1 MTDESGVQLDPG
13 EPDRESATEAGAADD
28 ADQPEPVA
36 AMPAAAGTPPQQIT
50 VSPGRFGWVPSG
62 AQQAPDSGSTASA
75 ETLAPESRAERP
87 EQPTAAALESHAER
101 PEQPTAVAE
110 SATEFATGT
119 PAARDRSAQRPGCL
133 LAGIAGAV
141 GALIG
146 ALTAGLLLVIVLAG
160 DDSGLSV
167 SSDSRAPAMSAGSG
181 EAEEATAGAA
191 VATTAAPVGDSTAPS
206 ASLDEALLNSLE
218 AEGESYLPQLLVG
231 RFSGAGAPLGDRLAH
246 INVKAVLE
254 TVQEAVVIVDVT
266 TLDGGKGG
274 GSGFIV
280 DSDGLIVTN
289 AHVVEDAETI
299 EVRFFGG
306 ERTRAEAIGVDTT
319 RDLAV
324 LQVEVVNLPTVP
336 LGSSAGVE
344 VGDEVIAIGNA
355 INIIGE
361 PTVTA
366 GIVSGLN
373 RSIELPDDTRLV
385 RLIQTDAA
393 INPGNSGGPLV
404 NAAGEVIGI
413 NTAIPAS
420 GLVEGIGY
428 AVSIDHARPVIDQLL
443 EGIVQARAF
452 FGVSLVSVD
461 TLLEWQAT
469 QGPPDL
475 DDLGDAGPETVEPGQ
490 DAADARPDVQ
500 LPPGVT
506 SGAVVVIVVEG
517 EAADEAGIVVGEV
530 IVAFNGMRIE
540 SSLDLVTEV
549 LALVPGDSA
558 EVTLIGSD
566 GSRRVIEVTLGSFP
580 TDDEQ

>member
-1 MTDESGVQLDPG
+1 MA
-13 EPDRESATEAGAADD
+13 EPDLPVEPADEAT
-28 ADQPEPVA
+28 
-36 AMPAAAGTPPQQIT
+36 
-50 VSPGRFGWVPSG
+50 SG
-62 AQQAPDSGSTASA
+62 
-75 ETLAPESRAERP
+75 
-87 EQPTAAALESHAER
+87 
-101 PEQPTAVAE
+101 
-110 SATEFATGT
+110 
-119 PAARDRSAQRPGCL
+119 RPGCL
-133 LAGIAGAV
+133 LVGIAGAV

-160 DDSGLSV
+160 DDSAPPVAAGGGVGSQ
-167 SSDSRAPAMSAGSG
+167 APATSAGSG
-181 EAEEATAGAA
+181 EAEEATAGA
-191 VATTAAPVGDSTAPS
+191 VATTAAAVGNVTAPV
-206 ASLDEALLNSLE
+206 ASLDEALQNSPDV
-218 AEGESYLPQLLVG
+218 EGDSYLAQLLAGGVT
-231 RFSGAGAPLGDRLAH
+231 GAGAPLGDRLAH

-254 TVQEAVVIVDVT
+254 AVQEAVVIVDVT
-266 TLDGGKGG
+266 TLDGGEGG

-280 DSDGLIVTN
+280 DADGLIVTN
-289 AHVVEDAETI
+289 AHVVEDAGDI

-324 LQVEVVNLPTVP
+324 LQVEVGNLPTVP

-355 INIIGE
+355 IGIIGE

-373 RSIELPDDTRLV
+373 RSIPLEDNKRLV

-413 NTAIPAS
+413 NTAIA
-420 GLVEGIGY
+420 GGFVEGIGY

-461 TLLEWQAT
+461 TLVEWQES
-469 QGPPDL
+469 QGYPDL
-475 DDLGDAGPETVEPGQ
+475 EDLGDAGPETVEPGQ
-490 DAADARPDVQ
+490 DTDDAPPDVQ

-517 EAADEAGIVVGEV
+517 EAADAAGIVVGDV
-530 IVAFNGMRIE
+530 IVAFNGVRIE
-540 SSLDLVTEV
+540 SSLDLVTEI

-566 GSRRVIEVTLGSFP
+566 GSQRVIEVTLGSFP
-580 TDDEQ
+580 TDDE

>member
-1 MTDESGVQLDPG
+1 MS
-13 EPDRESATEAGAADD
+13 EPDLPPDASAAQAAAFPAEEAEPESAAEPLAD
-28 ADQPEPVA
+28 PV
-36 AMPAAAGTPPQQIT
+36 T
-50 VSPGRFGWVPSG
+50 SSR
-62 AQQAPDSGSTASA
+62 ST
-75 ETLAPESRAERP
+75 R
-87 EQPTAAALESHAER
+87 
-101 PEQPTAVAE
+101 
-110 SATEFATGT
+110 
-119 PAARDRSAQRPGCL
+119 RPGCL
-133 LAGIAGAV
+133 LVGIAGAV

-160 DDSGLSV
+160 DDS
-167 SSDSRAPAMSAGSG
+167 SSPASGEFSDEPAPAASAAGPG
-181 EAEEATAGAA
+181 DADAGATEGVA
-191 VATTAAPVGDSTAPS
+191 VGVGAEDATMTTVGDNGAPS
-206 ASLDEALLNSLE
+206 ATGDGAPLISAGDEASSSGQVLTGAS
-218 AEGESYLPQLLVG
+218 AEP
-231 RFSGAGAPLGDRLAH
+231 GAPLGDRLAH
-246 INVKAVLE
+246 INVKAVLDV
-254 TVQEAVVIVDVT
+254 VQEAVVIVDVT
-266 TLDGGKGG
+266 TTDGGDGG

-289 AHVVEDAETI
+289 AHVVEDAAEI

-324 LQVEVVNLPTVP
+324 LQVEVPNLPTVQ

-355 INIIGE
+355 IGIIGE

-373 RSIELPDDTRLV
+373 RSIPLQDGKRLV

-413 NTAIPAS
+413 NTAIA
-420 GLVEGIGY
+420 GGFVEGIGY

-461 TLLEWQAT
+461 TLVEWQAS
-469 QGPPDL
+469 QDPGADDPGVG
-475 DDLGDAGPETVEPGQ
+475 DLGEMVPETVEPGQ
-490 DAADARPDVQ
+490 EAEVEGPPDIQ

-506 SGAVVVIVVEG
+506 SGAVVVVIVEG
-517 EAADEAGIVVGEV
+517 EAADRAGIKVGDV
-530 IVAFNGMRIE
+530 IVAFNGVQID

-549 LALVPGDSA
+549 LALVPGDSI

-580 TDDEQ
+580 TDSEQ

>member
-1 MTDESGVQLDPG
+1 MVDQDSPV
-13 EPDRESATEAGAADD
+13 EPAEPEFAT
-28 ADQPEPVA
+28 
-36 AMPAAAGTPPQQIT
+36 
-50 VSPGRFGWVPSG
+50 
-62 AQQAPDSGSTASA
+62 
-75 ETLAPESRAERP
+75 ETLAEPSG
-87 EQPTAAALESHAER
+87 
-101 PEQPTAVAE
+101 
-110 SATEFATGT
+110 SA
-119 PAARDRSAQRPGCL
+119 RRPGCL
-133 LAGIAGAV
+133 LVGIAGAV

-160 DDSGLSV
+160 DDGSSV
-167 SSDSRAPAMSAGSG
+167 VAGDGSASQTPATSAAASQD
-181 EAEEATAGAA
+181 ADEATAA
-191 VATTAAPVGDSTAPS
+191 VAVSVSEADGGGASSAIGGVASAASR
-206 ASLDEALLNSLE
+206 DEALLNSI
-218 AEGESYLPQLLVG
+218 GNGDSYLSQLLEG
-231 RFSGAGAPLGDRLAH
+231 GIAGAGAPLGDRLAH

-254 TVQEAVVIVDVT
+254 AVQEAVVIVDVMT
-266 TLDGGKGG
+266 PDGGDGG

-280 DSDGLIVTN
+280 TSDGLIVTN
-289 AHVVEDAETI
+289 AHVVENAESI

-324 LQVEVVNLPTVP
+324 LQVEVANLPTVP

-355 INIIGE
+355 IGIVGE

-373 RSIELPDDTRLV
+373 RSIELDDGKRLV

-413 NTAIPAS
+413 NTAIA
-420 GLVEGIGY
+420 GGFVEGIGY

-461 TLLEWQAT
+461 TLVEWQAT

-475 DDLGDAGPETVEPGQ
+475 EDLGDAGPETVEPGQ
-490 DAADARPDVQ
+490 DTGDEPPDIR

-506 SGAVVVIVVEG
+506 SGAVVVVVVEG
-517 EAADEAGIVVGEV
+517 EAADAAGIVVGDV
-530 IVAFNGMRIE
+530 IVALNGVRIE
-540 SSLDLVTEV
+540 TSLDLVTEI

-558 EVTLIGSD
+558 EVTLVGPD

-580 TDDEQ
+580 TNDGR

>member
-1 MTDESGVQLDPG
+1 MA
-13 EPDRESATEAGAADD
+13 EPDL
-28 ADQPEPVA
+28 PVEP
-36 AMPAAAGTPPQQIT
+36 
-50 VSPGRFGWVPSG
+50 
-62 AQQAPDSGSTASA
+62 AS
-75 ETLAPESRAERP
+75 R
-87 EQPTAAALESHAER
+87 
-101 PEQPTAVAE
+101 
-110 SATEFATGT
+110 
-119 PAARDRSAQRPGCL
+119 RPGCL
-133 LAGIAGAV
+133 LVGIAGAV

-160 DDSGLSV
+160 DDSGVPVAAGDNVGSQ
-167 SSDSRAPAMSAGSG
+167 APATSAAGPG
-181 EAEEATAGAA
+181 DADEAIAATDA
-191 VATTAAPVGDSTAPS
+191 VAVSVTAVEGGAAPS
-206 ASLDEALLNSLE
+206 ANRVEVVRDSLASND
-218 AEGESYLPQLLVG
+218 SYLSQLLEG

-254 TVQEAVVIVDVT
+254 AVQEAVVIVDVT
-266 TLDGGKGG
+266 TPDGGDGG

-280 DSDGLIVTN
+280 TSDGLIVTN
-289 AHVVEDAETI
+289 AHVVENAESI

-324 LQVEVVNLPTVP
+324 LQVEVANLPTVP

-355 INIIGE
+355 IGIVGE

-373 RSIELPDDTRLV
+373 RSIELEDNKRLV

-413 NTAIPAS
+413 NTAIA
-420 GLVEGIGY
+420 GGFVEGIGY

-490 DAADARPDVQ
+490 DTEDEPPDVQ

-517 EAADEAGIVVGEV
+517 EAADAAGIVVGDV
-530 IVAFNGMRIE
+530 IVAFNGVRIE
-540 SSLDLVTEV
+540 NSLDLVTEI

-566 GSRRVIEVTLGSFP
+566 GSQRVIEVTLGSFP
-580 TDDEQ
+580 TDE

>member
-1 MTDESGVQLDPG
+1 MVDQDSPVEPAAPQFATETPADPG
-13 EPDRESATEAGAADD
+13 GSA
-28 ADQPEPVA
+28 
-36 AMPAAAGTPPQQIT
+36 
-50 VSPGRFGWVPSG
+50 R
-62 AQQAPDSGSTASA
+62 
-75 ETLAPESRAERP
+75 
-87 EQPTAAALESHAER
+87 
-101 PEQPTAVAE
+101 
-110 SATEFATGT
+110 
-119 PAARDRSAQRPGCL
+119 RPGCL
-133 LAGIAGAV
+133 LVGIAGAV

-160 DDSGLSV
+160 DDGSSV
-167 SSDSRAPAMSAGSG
+167 IAGDGSASQTPATSAAASQD
-181 EAEEATAGAA
+181 ADEATAA
-191 VATTAAPVGDSTAPS
+191 VAVSVSEANGGDASSVIGGVASAASR
-206 ASLDEALLNSLE
+206 DEALLNSI
-218 AEGESYLPQLLVG
+218 GNGDTYLSQLLKG
-231 RFSGAGAPLGDRLAH
+231 GIAGAGAPLGDRLAH

-254 TVQEAVVIVDVT
+254 AVQEAVVIVDVMT
-266 TLDGGKGG
+266 ADGGDGG

-280 DSDGLIVTN
+280 TSDGLIVTN
-289 AHVVEDAETI
+289 AHVVENAESI

-324 LQVEVVNLPTVP
+324 LQVEVANLPTVR

-355 INIIGE
+355 IGIIGE

-373 RSIELPDDTRLV
+373 RSIPLEDGKRLV

-413 NTAIPAS
+413 NTAIA
-420 GLVEGIGY
+420 GGFVEGIGY

-461 TLLEWQAT
+461 TLVEWQAT

-475 DDLGDAGPETVEPGQ
+475 EDLGDAGPETVEPGQ
-490 DAADARPDVQ
+490 DTGDEPPDIR

-506 SGAVVVIVVEG
+506 SGAVVVVVVEG
-517 EAADEAGIVVGEV
+517 EAADAAGIVVGDV
-530 IVAFNGMRIE
+530 IVAFNGVRIE
-540 SSLDLVTEV
+540 TSLDLVTEI

-558 EVTLIGSD
+558 EVTLVGPD

-580 TDDEQ
+580 TNDGR

>member
-1 MTDESGVQLDPG
+1 MA
-13 EPDRESATEAGAADD
+13 EPDLPVEPADETT
-28 ADQPEPVA
+28 AF
-36 AMPAAAGTPPQQIT
+36 PAEAAGLEI
-50 VSPGRFGWVPSG
+50 
-62 AQQAPDSGSTASA
+62 AA
-75 ETLAPESRAERP
+75 ESPESR
-87 EQPTAAALESHAER
+87 
-101 PEQPTAVAE
+101 
-110 SATEFATGT
+110 
-119 PAARDRSAQRPGCL
+119 RPGCL
-133 LAGIAGAV
+133 LVSIAGAA

-160 DDSGLSV
+160 DDNGPSV
-167 SSDSRAPAMSAGSG
+167 NSDSQAPPTSAGSG
-181 EAEEATAGAA
+181 DADEATVGA
-191 VATTAAPVGDSTAPS
+191 VATTVAAVGDGRAPS
-206 ASLDEALLNSLE
+206 ASLDEALLNSPE
-218 AEGESYLPQLLVG
+218 AGGDSYLEQLLAG

-246 INVKAVLE
+246 INVKAVLDA
-254 TVQEAVVIVDVT
+254 VQEAVVIVDVA
-266 TLDGGKGG
+266 TLDGGEGG

-289 AHVVEDAETI
+289 AHVVEEAESI

-306 ERTRAEAIGVDTT
+306 ERTRAEAIAVDTT

-355 INIIGE
+355 IGIVGE

-373 RSIELPDDTRLV
+373 RSIPLEDNKRLV

-413 NTAIPAS
+413 NTAIA
-420 GLVEGIGY
+420 GGFVEGIGY

-490 DAADARPDVQ
+490 DAGDAPPDVQ

-517 EAADEAGIVVGEV
+517 EAADAAGIVVGDV
-530 IVAFNGMRIE
+530 IVAFNGVRIE
-540 SSLDLVTEV
+540 NSLDLVTEI

-566 GSRRVIEVTLGSFP
+566 GSQRVIEVTLGSFP
-580 TDDEQ
+580 TDE